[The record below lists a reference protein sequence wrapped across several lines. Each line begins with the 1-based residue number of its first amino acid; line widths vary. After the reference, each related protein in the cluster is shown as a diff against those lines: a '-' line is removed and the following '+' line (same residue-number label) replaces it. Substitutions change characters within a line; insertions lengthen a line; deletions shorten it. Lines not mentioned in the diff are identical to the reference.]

1 MLFRKDQM
9 KILILLSAFVLFVTG
24 CAAPLSIERIRAFT
38 PESKIIALTGSSRY
52 DAKIRTALAKKGFK
66 VLKWVSQQQVVS
78 KGQDG
83 ELARIYNEAT
93 ARYGLTVYWSD
104 YVDRCTY
111 NKSRKLDGTFE
122 ITDINTNEVILVIE
136 KGGWTGPCAGLGIVT
151 VWDHL
156 AEALLQNWGNYEVV
170 EEVGE
175 TEPAKVPLGKHTD
188 GVETDDFH
196 KAKEAAKKG
205 DHATALKFL
214 RPLAE
219 QGDAEA
225 QYILASFY
233 REGTGLLQDFKESVR
248 WYRKAAEQGHLGAQ
262 NDFGVM
268 YAKSYGIA
276 KDLVRAHMW
285 YNLSGSKGNEK
296 GSKNRDLLTKEMTPS
311 QISEA
316 QDMAKECLKK
326 NYKNCD

>member
-1 MLFRKDQM
+1 MRS
-9 KILILLSAFVLFVTG
+9 LILLSAFVLFVTG

-93 ARYGLTVYWSD
+93 ARYGLTFYWEF
-104 YVDRCTY
+104 VARCAY
-111 NKSRKLDGTFE
+111 NSTKQIDGTFE
-122 ITDINTNEVILVIE
+122 ITDINTNEVLLVIE
-136 KGGWTGPCAGLGIVT
+136 NGGMTGACGQAGGT
-151 VWDHL
+151 VFDGL
-156 AEALLQNWGNYEVV
+156 AEALLQNWGNYEVG
-170 EEVGE
+170 EEVG
-175 TEPAKVPLGKHTD
+175 TEPAKVPLGKHAD